1 MPDAAVRHAR
11 PSLAFVTGVGRSG
24 EARTR
29 RRGPRRGAVPSP
41 SRAPTEIRS
50 EHAYRFPTTPDVL
63 WSALADVGAYPG
75 WWPWLRAFDARAL
88 AAGDVWRCTISPPV
102 PYAIRCD
109 VEFMVVEPTS
119 LVAALVTGDVVG
131 EARLAIGP
139 APARALVPD
148 VARRGHDWVFAAAAR
163 QFGAAHG
170 WPPA

>member
-1 MPDAAVRHAR
+1 
-11 PSLAFVTGVGRSG
+11 
-24 EARTR
+24 
-29 RRGPRRGAVPSP
+29 
-41 SRAPTEIRS
+41 
-50 EHAYRFPTTPDVL
+50 
-63 WSALADVGAYPG
+63 
-75 WWPWLRAFDARAL
+75 
-88 AAGDVWRCTISPPV
+88 V

-139 APARALVPD
+139 APARALVPAPATEVRISSRLVARSAPVRLASRLVPD